1 MIIGKRVKEARISK
15 KYSQQELG
23 DLLGVTK
30 VSICGYENG
39 TRQPTLDTFLKLL
52 DTLEI
57 DSNYLLGREE
67 NVVCEGEEKYTK
79 QISKIDL
86 DIIRE
91 LKKYPN
97 LYKEL
102 CNNLNRTVEKISK
115 KI

>member
-1 MIIGKRVKEARISK
+1 MIIGKRVKEARINK

-67 NVVCEGEEKYTK
+67 TVVCESEEPYTK
-79 QISKIDL
+79 KISKIDL
-86 DIIRE
+86 DILQEI
-91 LKKYPN
+91 KKYPN

-102 CNNLNRTVEKISK
+102 CNNLNRTLEKISK